1 VLCSQ
6 QQQQAATSVTTATT
20 AKDVVSDVAARG
32 SNGTNDIALLKERM
46 HAAACLDNFLQWL
59 RGAHDT
65 NVTLRL
71 MSSGL
76 ESWERYCYDKDN
88 SKLALVRHLS
98 RLLSALV
105 EERRV
110 TLLALLA
117 QLIAYTSSNSGA
129 KA

>member
-1 VLCSQ
+1 
-6 QQQQAATSVTTATT
+6 
-20 AKDVVSDVAARG
+20 VVSDVAARG
-32 SNGTNDIALLKERM
+32 SNGTNIALLVERM
-46 HAAACLDNFLQWL
+46 HAAACLDNFLKWL
-59 RGAHDT
+59 RGAHGT
-65 NVTLRL
+65 EVTLQL
-71 MSSGL
+71 MNSGL
-76 ESWERYCYDKDN
+76 ESWERYCHDTDN